1 MVVLA
6 GGLHAGRHLAL
17 VELKLAALEGG
28 SLHADSAEG
37 PALALAALPYAMPT
51 EAA

>member
-6 GGLHAGRHLAL
+6 GSLSAGRHLAL

-28 SLHADSAEG
+28 SLHAGRADG
-37 PALALAALPYAMPT
+37 PLLTVAALPYALPT
-51 EAA
+51 EPA